1 MLRKLTWDF
10 FRSLLGNAQAVTD
23 SLSALVLSRLTLRAI
38 NALPPVKQIV
48 ARRLGEE

>member
-1 MLRKLTWDF
+1 MHQT
-10 FRSLLGNAQAVTD
+10 VTD
-23 SLSALVLSRLTLRAI
+23 SLPALLLSRLTLRAI